1 MKVNLLTGLIVF
13 LMALASSVNAADV
26 PLDFTDP
33 AQEQR
38 YMALIEGLR
47 CLVCQNQSLAD
58 SNADL
63 AQDLRQEVY
72 RLLIEGDNNE
82 DIIKYLVAR
91 YGDFVL
97 YRPPFKSTTYLL
109 WLAPVIFLI
118 IGICITILLIR
129 KQQFHALNEEE
140 QEVAD
145 QILNEDLLGNKK

>member
-1 MKVNLLTGLIVF
+1 MKISLVYGLIFF
-13 LMALASSVNAADV
+13 LIALSSSVNAADD
-26 PLDFTDP
+26 PLEFTNP

-72 RLLIEGDNNE
+72 RLMIEGDDNE
-82 DIIKYLVAR
+82 GIIKYLVAR

-109 WLAPVIFLI
+109 WLGPIIFLI
-118 IGICITILLIR
+118 IGIWITIAFTR
-129 KQQFHALNEEE
+129 KQQFQALNEEE

-145 QILNEDLLGNKK
+145 QMLNEDHLENKK

>member
-1 MKVNLLTGLIVF
+1 MKISLVYGLIFF
-13 LMALASSVNAADV
+13 LIALSSSVNAADD
-26 PLDFTDP
+26 PLEFTNP

-38 YMALIEGLR
+38 YMALLEGLR

-118 IGICITILLIR
+118 IGIWITISLIR
-129 KQQFHALNEEE
+129 KQQFHALNEKE
-140 QEVAD
+140 QEYAD
-145 QILNEDLLGNKK
+145 QMLNEDLLENKK

>member
-1 MKVNLLTGLIVF
+1 MKISLISGLIVL
-13 LMALASSVNAADV
+13 LMALAASINAADD
-26 PLDFTDP
+26 PLEFTDP

-72 RLLIEGDNNE
+72 RLFMEGDNNE

-109 WLAPVIFLI
+109 WLAPIIFLM
-118 IGICITILLIR
+118 IGICITIIFVR
-129 KQQFHALNEEE
+129 KQQFHALNKEE

-145 QILNEDLLGNKK
+145 QILNEDLSENKK

>member
-1 MKVNLLTGLIVF
+1 MKISLISGLIVL
-13 LMALASSVNAADV
+13 LMALAASVNAADD
-26 PLDFTDP
+26 PLEFTNP
-33 AQEQR
+33 AQEKR
-38 YMALIEGLR
+38 YITLIEGLR

-63 AQDLRQEVY
+63 AQDLRLEVY
-72 RLLIEGDNNE
+72 RLLMEGDDNE

-109 WLAPVIFLI
+109 WLAPVIFLM
-118 IGICITILLIR
+118 IGIWIAVSLIR

-145 QILNEDLLGNKK
+145 HILNEDLSENKK

>member
-1 MKVNLLTGLIVF
+1 MKISLLAGLIIF
-13 LMALASSVNAADV
+13 LVALASSVNAADD
-26 PLDFTDP
+26 PLEFTDP

-72 RLLIEGDNNE
+72 RLFMEGDNNE

-109 WLAPVIFLI
+109 WLAPLIFLM
-118 IGICITILLIR
+118 IGICITIIFVR

-140 QEVAD
+140 QEVVD
-145 QILNEDLLGNKK
+145 KMLNEDHLENKE

>member
-72 RLLIEGDNNE
+72 HLLIEGDNNE
-82 DIIKYLVAR
+82 DIIKYLVVR

-118 IGICITILLIR
+118 IGIWITISLIR

>member
-1 MKVNLLTGLIVF
+1 MKISLISGLIIL
-13 LMALASSVNAADV
+13 LMALAPSVNAADD
-26 PLDFTDP
+26 PLEFTDP
-33 AQEQR
+33 AQEKR
-38 YMALIEGLR
+38 YLTLIEGLR

-72 RLLIEGDNNE
+72 RLLMEGDNNE

-118 IGICITILLIR
+118 IGICITISLIR

-140 QEVAD
+140 QKVAD
-145 QILNEDLLGNKK
+145 QILNEDLLENKK

>member
-1 MKVNLLTGLIVF
+1 MKISLISGLIIL
-13 LMALASSVNAADV
+13 LMVLAPSVNAADD
-26 PLDFTDP
+26 PLEFTDP

-38 YMALIEGLR
+38 YLTLIEGLR

-72 RLLIEGDNNE
+72 RLLIEGDDNE

-109 WLAPVIFLI
+109 WLAPVIFLM
-118 IGICITILLIR
+118 IGICITIIFVR

-145 QILNEDLLGNKK
+145 QILNEDLLENKK

>member
-1 MKVNLLTGLIVF
+1 MKISLVYGLIFF
-13 LMALASSVNAADV
+13 LIALSSSVNAADD
-26 PLDFTDP
+26 PLEFTNP

-72 RLLIEGDNNE
+72 RLMIEGDDNE
-82 DIIKYLVAR
+82 GIIKYLVAR

-109 WLAPVIFLI
+109 WLAPIIFLI
-118 IGICITILLIR
+118 IGIWITIAFTR
-129 KQQFHALNEEE
+129 KQQFQALNEEE

-145 QILNEDLLGNKK
+145 QMLNEDHLENKK